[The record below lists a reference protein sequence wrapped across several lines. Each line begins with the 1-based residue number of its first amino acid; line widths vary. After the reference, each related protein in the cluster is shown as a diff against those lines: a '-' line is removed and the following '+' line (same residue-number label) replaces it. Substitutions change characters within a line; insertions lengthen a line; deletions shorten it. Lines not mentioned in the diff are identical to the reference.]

1 MATRV
6 ARAPGGELLSGL
18 AWLCLEETG
27 LGQKDGQEQSPKQQ
41 PQADWELHLTGLS
54 SRVEGQAGRWPT
66 RRLA

>member
-1 MATRV
+1 M
-6 ARAPGGELLSGL
+6 
-18 AWLCLEETG
+18 WLCLEETG